1 MSKIV
6 KGGLIQASL
15 AGSSGDSIDEI
26 KNLMIQKHFIQIEE
40 ASKKEC
46 SDSLSSGTIL
56 RSLFLRRTGYK
67 VVQNGRKNPRR
78 ADYKTDAG
86 DGKKI

>member
-26 KNLMIQKHFIQIEE
+26 KNLMIQKH
-40 ASKKEC
+40 
-46 SDSLSSGTIL
+46 L
-56 RSLFLRRTGYK
+56 
-67 VVQNGRKNPRR
+67 N
-78 ADYKTDAG
+78 
-86 DGKKI
+86 